1 MKKRSLFLF
10 LAIINLIPYSQASC
24 AIDSINYPLYGI
36 DTEGTRIVTIKR
48 TQQFYLTNQV
58 LELKKCTI
66 IKDKQRKLIS
76 LLKEQ
81 SEDCEALK
89 VQFGTIKENNSL
101 MIEKKDKYITNLE
114 QQLESQKGISS

>member
-1 MKKRSLFLF
+1 
-10 LAIINLIPYSQASC
+10 
-24 AIDSINYPLYGI
+24 
-36 DTEGTRIVTIKR
+36 
-48 TQQFYLTNQV
+48 
-58 LELKKCTI
+58 LKKCTI

-76 LLKEQ
+76 LLQEQ

-114 QQLESQKGISS
+114 QQLESQKGISSSLYKENKIIAKREKRKVIGWKIGTFVLVGVSVAALTTAAIIGIK